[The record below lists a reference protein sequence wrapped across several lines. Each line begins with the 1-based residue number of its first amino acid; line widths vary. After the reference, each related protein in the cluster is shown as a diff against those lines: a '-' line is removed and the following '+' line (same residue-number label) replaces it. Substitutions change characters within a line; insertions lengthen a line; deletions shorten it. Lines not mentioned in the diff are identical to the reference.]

1 MEAMIQRLDQLTRD
15 EARLAVAQILKI
27 VHGLVW
33 NTKIIM
39 EGEQDSLC
47 FSPAGCSRTF
57 LVDGNA
63 SVDYLKD
70 ALGMFLSRQS
80 SDSISDW
87 VLETMHQIATDLTKS
102 KREPFFDVAIA
113 DWDHRDCPTGDN
125 LQQDIFKWL
134 SPPDHWN
141 THHSTC
147 KLRHPGSA
155 EWFIKGN
162 TFSEW
167 KSSDDPVSLLW
178 VRGNRAFMPS
188 SYALVETEIL
198 VFKAGAGKSV
208 LWYVELLMFLSRKLI
223 VKASSTIIEDIDTM
237 RKTGQASSAFFY
249 FNFREDQRGLRGLL
263 SSFLVQLCHQSD
275 CYCDILSGF
284 HSNHAKG
291 LRSPSED
298 ALMGCLKKLL
308 EFPGN
313 APIYLIMDALDECPD
328 SSAISSPRTDVL
340 HLIRGLFKLPI
351 SKLHV
356 CVTSRPEADINGIL
370 DRLIFCSV
378 SLHDEREQRRD
389 IEKYIQSF
397 VYT

>member
-1 MEAMIQRLDQLTRD
+1 MEAMVQRLDQLTQD

-27 VHGLVW
+27 VH
-33 NTKIIM
+33 
-39 EGEQDSLC
+39 
-47 FSPAGCSRTF
+47 
-57 LVDGNA
+57 
-63 SVDYLKD
+63 D

-87 VLETMHQIATDLTKS
+87 ASETMRQIASDLTKS
-102 KREPFFDVAIA
+102 KREPFFDVVID

-125 LQQDIFKWL
+125 MQQDIFKWL
-134 SPPDHWN
+134 SPPDYWN
-141 THHSTC
+141 NHHSTC

-155 EWFIKGN
+155 EWFIQGN

-167 KSSDDPVSLLW
+167 KSSDVPVSLLW
-178 VRGNRAFMPS
+178 VRGKRAFMPS
-188 SYALVETEIL
+188 SYALVEAEIL

-208 LWYVELLMFLSRKLI
+208 LWYVELLMFLSRELI
-223 VKASSTIIEDIDTM
+223 VQASSTIIEDIDAM
-237 RKTGQASSAFFY
+237 RKTGQASLAFFY
-249 FNFREDQRGLRGLL
+249 FNFREDQKGLRGLL

-275 CYCDILSGF
+275 SYCDILSEF
-284 HSNHAKG
+284 HSNHDKG

-308 EFPGN
+308 EFPGK
-313 APIYLIMDALDECPD
+313 APIYLIMDALDECQD

-356 CVTSRPEADINGIL
+356 CVTSRPEADINAIL
-370 DRLIFCSV
+370 DRLIFRSV

-389 IEKYIQSF
+389 IEKYIQS
-397 VYT
+397 VVDTHRESKRWKTEKKQLVTKGLATKADGM